1 MSSKR
6 RKPRR
11 ARRGPEKQPVLLTR
25 ARVRALAVIGV
36 AWALLSPQL
45 GAAIL
50 PADTISN
57 WWHDWRQPD
66 TEEAVEKYVDEVQ
79 DAAIWAQP
87 PKVYDSSV
95 RYFKENY
102 EELDPD
108 KVHEFPGIDTQQPLL
123 LGFLATEAAGW
134 TGRILLVSADVQ
146 EPPRLITPVTDE
158 IGSYRIALGDSHVR
172 GTEVV
177 CRLPFK
183 RTLPFDTGHR
193 VTFTGLVLADGLAER
208 ERGGGMKRVIY
219 MACASM
225 IRSTNISIVPG
236 SRRGGKKRRPVIE
249 INE

>member
-1 MSSKR
+1 MDGKQE
-6 RKPRR
+6 KTRR
-11 ARRGPEKQPVLLTR
+11 ARRRSRKQPVVLTR
-25 ARVRALAVIGV
+25 ARMWALAVIGV

-50 PADTISN
+50 PSDTISN
-57 WWHDWRQPD
+57 WWHDWRQSD
-66 TEEAVEKYVDEVQ
+66 TEEAVEEYMDDVQ

-87 PKVYDSSV
+87 PKIYDSSV
-95 RYFKENY
+95 AYFEKNY
-102 EELDPD
+102 EDLDPN
-108 KVHEFPGIDTQQPLL
+108 KVHDFPGIKAQRPLL

-134 TGRILLVSADVQ
+134 TGEVLLVSADVQ
-146 EPPRLITPVTDE
+146 ESPRLIAPVTDE
-158 IGSYRIALGDSHVR
+158 IGSYRIALGDHHVPR
-172 GTEVV
+172 TEVI

-225 IRSTNISIVPG
+225 VRSTNISVVPG